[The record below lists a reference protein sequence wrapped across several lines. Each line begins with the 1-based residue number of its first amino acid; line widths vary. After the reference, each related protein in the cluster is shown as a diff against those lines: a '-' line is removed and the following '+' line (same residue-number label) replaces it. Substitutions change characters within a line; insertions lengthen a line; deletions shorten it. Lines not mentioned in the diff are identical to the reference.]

1 MVVIRRYHNMPK
13 GIMLTPEQ
21 QEERREEII
30 SVALQLIEKNGFQ
43 KTSMR
48 EIAIL
53 ANMGKSSLYDFFKT
67 KDGKELRITFIKHAV
82 EKEIEETIKKVHR
95 IIADESSPEQC
106 LRKIMLNHLGVP
118 KQYRTVLMWLNIESD
133 YLEEDYRKRLK
144 TARYAY
150 QDIIKSVIENG
161 VESGVFRKTNADLMT
176 GLLINSII
184 SIIYTSR
191 PSASPEKMLDETMDI
206 FLHGIM
212 NDGDEL
218 L

>member
-1 MVVIRRYHNMPK
+1 MPK

-21 QEERREEII
+21 QAERREEII
-30 SVALQLIEKNGFQ
+30 GVALRLIEKNGFQ

-48 EIAIL
+48 EIAVL

-67 KDGKELRITFIKHAV
+67 KDEIVVYAV
-82 EKEIEETIKKVHR
+82 EKKIEETIQKVHR

-118 KQYRTVLMWLNIESD
+118 KQYRTVLM
-133 YLEEDYRKRLK
+133 
-144 TARYAY
+144 AR
-150 QDIIKSVIENG
+150 
-161 VESGVFRKTNADLMT
+161 
-176 GLLINSII
+176 LLINSVIA
-184 SIIYTSR
+184 IIYTSR
-191 PSASPEKMLDETMDI
+191 PSASPEKMLDETMNI

-212 NDGDEL
+212 NDGGEL

>member
-1 MVVIRRYHNMPK
+1 MPK

-21 QEERREEII
+21 QAARREEIVGI
-30 SVALQLIEKNGFQ
+30 ALRLIAENGFQ

-48 EIAIL
+48 EIAVL

-67 KDGKELRITFIKHAV
+67 KDEIVVYAV
-82 EKEIEETIKKVHR
+82 EKEIEETIQKVHG

-118 KQYRTVLMWLNIESD
+118 KQYRTVLMWLNTESD
-133 YLEEDYRKRLK
+133 YLEEAYRKRLK

-150 QDIIKSVIENG
+150 QDIIKSVIEDG
-161 VESGVFRKTNADLMT
+161 VTSGIFRKTDADLMAR
-176 GLLINSII
+176 LLINSVIAI
-184 SIIYTSR
+184 VYTSR
-191 PSASPEKMLDETMDI
+191 PSASPEKMLDETMNI

-212 NDGDEL
+212 NDGGE
-218 L
+218 

>member
-1 MVVIRRYHNMPK
+1 MPK

-21 QEERREEII
+21 QAERREEII
-30 SVALQLIEKNGFQ
+30 GVALRLIEKNGFQ

-48 EIAIL
+48 EIAVL

-67 KDGKELRITFIKHAV
+67 KDEIVVYAV
-82 EKEIEETIKKVHR
+82 EKKIEETIQKVHR
-95 IIADESSPEQC
+95 IISDESSPEQC

-118 KQYRTVLMWLNIESD
+118 KQYRTVLMWLNTESD
-133 YLEEDYRKRLK
+133 YLEEEYRKRLK
-144 TARYAY
+144 AARYAY

-161 VESGVFRKTNADLMT
+161 VTAGIFRKTNADLMAR
-176 GLLINSII
+176 LLINSVIA
-184 SIIYTSR
+184 IIYTSR
-191 PSASPEKMLDETMDI
+191 PSASPEKMLDETINI

-212 NDGDEL
+212 NDGGEL

>member
-1 MVVIRRYHNMPK
+1 MPK

-21 QEERREEII
+21 QAARREEIVGI
-30 SVALQLIEKNGFQ
+30 ALRLIAENGFQ

-48 EIAIL
+48 EIAVL

-67 KDGKELRITFIKHAV
+67 KDEIVVYAV
-82 EKEIEETIKKVHR
+82 EKEIEETIQKVHG

-118 KQYRTVLMWLNIESD
+118 KQYRTVLMWLNTESD
-133 YLEEDYRKRLK
+133 YLEEEYRKRLK

-150 QDIIKSVIENG
+150 QDIIKSVIEDG
-161 VESGVFRKTNADLMT
+161 VTSGIFRKTDADLMAR
-176 GLLINSII
+176 LLINSVIAI
-184 SIIYTSR
+184 VYTSR
-191 PSASPEKMLDETMDI
+191 PSASPEKMLDDTMNI

-212 NDGDEL
+212 NDGGE
-218 L
+218 

>member
-1 MVVIRRYHNMPK
+1 MPK

-21 QEERREEII
+21 QAARREEIVGI
-30 SVALQLIEKNGFQ
+30 ALRLIAENGFQ

-48 EIAIL
+48 EIAVL

-67 KDGKELRITFIKHAV
+67 KDEIVVYAV
-82 EKEIEETIKKVHR
+82 EKEIEETIQKVHG

-118 KQYRTVLMWLNIESD
+118 KQYRTVLMWLNTESD
-133 YLEEDYRKRLK
+133 YLEEEYRKRLK

-150 QDIIKSVIENG
+150 QDIIKSVIEDG
-161 VESGVFRKTNADLMT
+161 VTSSIFRKTDADLMAR
-176 GLLINSII
+176 LLINSVIAI
-184 SIIYTSR
+184 VYTSR
-191 PSASPEKMLDETMDI
+191 PSASPEKMLDETMNI

-212 NDGDEL
+212 NDGGE
-218 L
+218 

>member
-1 MVVIRRYHNMPK
+1 
-13 GIMLTPEQ
+13 
-21 QEERREEII
+21 
-30 SVALQLIEKNGFQ
+30 
-43 KTSMR
+43 
-48 EIAIL
+48 
-53 ANMGKSSLYDFFKT
+53 
-67 KDGKELRITFIKHAV
+67 
-82 EKEIEETIKKVHR
+82 
-95 IIADESSPEQC
+95 
-106 LRKIMLNHLGVP
+106 
-118 KQYRTVLMWLNIESD
+118 MWLNTESD

-161 VESGVFRKTNADLMT
+161 VKSGVFRKTNADLMSR
-176 GLLINSII
+176 LLINSII

-212 NDGDEL
+212 NDGGEL

>member
-1 MVVIRRYHNMPK
+1 MPK

-21 QEERREEII
+21 QAARRKEIVG
-30 SVALQLIEKNGFQ
+30 VALRLIAENGFQ

-48 EIAIL
+48 EIAVL

-67 KDGKELRITFIKHAV
+67 KDEIVVYAV
-82 EKEIEETIKKVHR
+82 EKEIEETIQKVHR

-118 KQYRTVLMWLNIESD
+118 KQYRTVLMWLNTESD
-133 YLEEDYRKRLK
+133 YLEEEYQKRLK
-144 TARYAY
+144 AARYAY

-161 VESGVFRKTNADLMT
+161 VTAGIFRKTDADLMVR
-176 GLLINSII
+176 LLINSVIAI
-184 SIIYTSR
+184 LYTSR
-191 PSASPEKMLDETMDI
+191 PSASPEKMLDETINI

-212 NDGDEL
+212 NDGGE
-218 L
+218 

>member
-1 MVVIRRYHNMPK
+1 MPK

-21 QEERREEII
+21 QAARREEII
-30 SVALQLIEKNGFQ
+30 AVALRLIEENGFQ

-48 EIAIL
+48 EIAVS
-53 ANMGKSSLYDFFKT
+53 AKMGKSSLYDYFKT
-67 KDGKELRITFIKHAV
+67 KEEIVVYAV
-82 EKEIEETIKKVHR
+82 EEKIEETIQKVQK

-118 KQYRTVLMWLNIESD
+118 KQYRTVLMWLNTESD
-133 YLEEDYRKRLK
+133 YLEEEYRKRLK

-161 VESGVFRKTNADLMT
+161 VIAGIFRKTDADLMAR
-176 GLLINSII
+176 LLINSVIAI
-184 SIIYTSR
+184 VYTSR
-191 PSASPEKMLDETMDI
+191 PSASPEKMLEETMNI

-212 NDGDEL
+212 NNGGEKL
-218 L
+218 

>member
-1 MVVIRRYHNMPK
+1 MPK

-21 QEERREEII
+21 QAARREEIVGI
-30 SVALQLIEKNGFQ
+30 ALRLIAENGFQ

-48 EIAIL
+48 EIAVL

-67 KDGKELRITFIKHAV
+67 KDEIVVYAV
-82 EKEIEETIKKVHR
+82 EKEIDETIQKVHE

-118 KQYRTVLMWLNIESD
+118 KQYRTVLMWLNTESD
-133 YLEEDYRKRLK
+133 YLEEEYRKRLK
-144 TARYAY
+144 VARYAY

-161 VESGVFRKTNADLMT
+161 MTAGIFRKTDTDLMAR
-176 GLLINSII
+176 LLINSVIAI
-184 SIIYTSR
+184 VYTSR
-191 PSASPEKMLDETMDI
+191 PSASPEKMLDETMNI

-212 NDGDEL
+212 NDGGE
-218 L
+218 